1 MRQASLSHGLTGR
14 RRREVWRRS
23 YLQGV
28 VFTSDRAQQEE
39 ERRMEEEEEDH
50 KKEEGGGEELPTRT
64 DHECELSQM
73 QEEMRGLMVL
83 GRRQP
88 WVGSM
93 VGMGRRKEA

>member
-1 MRQASLSHGLTGR
+1 
-14 RRREVWRRS
+14 
-23 YLQGV
+23 
-28 VFTSDRAQQEE
+28 
-39 ERRMEEEEEDH
+39 MEEEEEDH

-88 WVGSM
+88 WVGNKV
-93 VGMGRRKEA
+93 VGGMQKGGKKGCTGGWTT